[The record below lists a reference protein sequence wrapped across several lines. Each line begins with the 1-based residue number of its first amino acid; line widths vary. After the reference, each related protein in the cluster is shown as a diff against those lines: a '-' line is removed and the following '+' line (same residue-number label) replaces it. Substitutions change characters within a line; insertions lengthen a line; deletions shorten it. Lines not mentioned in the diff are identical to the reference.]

1 MGGVCPGGMRKSEF
15 RDNGM
20 SFSGKLGRRKR
31 QAGVVDKVVV
41 VAASD
46 EKEVQKEMIHAYP
59 SYESGGISKRIQP
72 RFDSGELNFSISR
85 ELKPSTP
92 ARTGTS
98 KVPQVTSLLERAGTA
113 GLEVLDVLG
122 SSMSNLNGGSGF
134 VSGAASRSNK
144 VSILAFEVA
153 NTIAKGANLM
163 QSLSEENIQFMKK
176 EILRSEGVQLLV
188 STDMNYLLSIAADDK
203 REELDVFSREVI
215 RFGDLCKDPQWHNL
229 GRFFSKLD
237 SDQTLNLP
245 REEAEATLQ
254 KLTNL
259 ADNTSELYHEL
270 NALDRTAQDYRRKL
284 EEMEALNLPRK
295 GESFA
300 MLESELK
307 QQKKVVRSLKKKSLW
322 SKTLEEIVEKLVDVV
337 SFIQQEILEAFKGN
351 DGTLVKKVSK
361 KSTPRLGAAGL
372 ALHYA
377 NVINQ
382 IDNIASRPASL
393 PVNVRDTLYQG
404 LPVTV
409 KAALRSHLQTMDAK
423 KQLTIVEV
431 KAEMEKTLEWLVP
444 VATNTTKAH
453 QGFGWVGEWA
463 NTGNDFNKKTA
474 GNHSLIRLQ
483 TLYHADQQ
491 KTDQYILK
499 LVTLLNHLIT
509 LVRHRDYS
517 MKPHQIR
524 TIKIKSPIPNPNPNP
539 KVSRVSSLTECHRA
553 HLSQEE
559 RNLLADVCRRRP
571 VLTIS
576 KSQEFT
582 IIKKKGSM
590 VWALSKSLGSSPRRN
605 FGKSVELADAL
616 DVMDGLE

>member
-15 RDNGM
+15 RDKEVG
-20 SFSGKLGRRKR
+20 FSGKLGRRK
-31 QAGVVDKVVV
+31 AGVVDKVVAV
-41 VAASD
+41 
-46 EKEVQKEMIHAYP
+46 EEEKKEVIHAYQ
-59 SYESGGISKRIQP
+59 SYDGGAMNKRIQP

-98 KVPQVTSLLERAGTA
+98 KVPQVTSLLGRAGTA
-113 GLEVLDVLG
+113 GLEVLDALG
-122 SSMSNLNGGSGF
+122 SSMSNMNGGSGF
-134 VSGAASRSNK
+134 VSGVASRGNK

-176 EILRSEGVQLLV
+176 EILCSKGVQLLV
-188 STDMNYLLSIAADDK
+188 STDMNYLLGLAAHDK
-203 REELDVFSREVI
+203 REELDLFSKEVI

-237 SDQTLNLP
+237 SDQSHKLQ

-259 ADNTSELYHEL
+259 AEHTSELYHEL
-270 NALDRTAQDYRRKL
+270 NALDRTTQDYRRKL
-284 EEMEALNLPRK
+284 EEMEALHLPRK

-300 MLESELK
+300 LLESELK
-307 QQKKVVRSLKKKSLW
+307 QQRKVVRSFKKKSLW

-337 SFIQQEILEAFKGN
+337 SFIQQEILEAFGGN
-351 DGTLVKKVSK
+351 DGTFVKKVSAK
-361 KSTPRLGAAGL
+361 NTQRLGAAGL

-377 NVINQ
+377 NIINQ

-393 PVNVRDTLYQG
+393 PVNVRDTLYHG

-409 KAALRSHLQTMDAK
+409 KAALRSQLQAIDVK
-423 KQLTIVEV
+423 KEPTIAEV

-444 VATNTTKAH
+444 IATNTTKAH

-463 NTGNDFNKKTA
+463 NTGNEFNKKTA
-474 GNHSLIRLQ
+474 PNLCLIRLQ

-491 KTDQYILK
+491 KTDLYILK
-499 LVTLLNHLIT
+499 LVTLLHHLIT
-509 LVRHRDYS
+509 LVRHRDYN

-524 TIKIKSPIPNPNPNP
+524 NINVKSPIPNP
-539 KVSRVSSLTECHRA
+539 KISRVASLTESHRA

-559 RNLLADVCRRRP
+559 RSLLADVCRRRP
-571 VLTIS
+571 VPTIS

-582 IIKKKGSM
+582 IIKKKGST
-590 VWALSKSLGSSPRRN
+590 VWALSKSTGSSPRRN
-605 FGKSVELADAL
+605 FGKTIDLANAL
-616 DVMDGLE
+616 DVMDGLESTF